1 MSAEPDARAPDAVA
15 PPPHHPRFP
24 LVDGIRAIAVLAI
37 VVVHSAVAG
46 RALGGSLG
54 GRLLAHLNVGVAIF
68 FVVSG
73 FLLFRPFIAERAGGA
88 AAPAVSDYG
97 KRRVLRIFPAYW
109 LALAVLTVLPG
120 LTGVYGGHW
129 FAQLGL
135 VQTLPPSPSPNCTQA
150 LLSCDLA
157 QTWSLVVEA
166 TFYLLLPVY
175 VVASRLLFSSGRA
188 RSWLARELALLIC
201 LAAVSVLVSF
211 SSTQGTALDWV
222 RSSALGYWLWFALG
236 MALAI
241 VSAAGPEAGGMASVA
256 AWTARHPWLPW
267 AAAAGVYLA
276 LAFAVPAT
284 PYLLSTADQ
293 RLAHLGFGLISVLVV
308 MPAVFSSPT
317 GGGPARVL
325 RARSV
330 AWVGLVSYG
339 VFLWHYAFTV
349 ELGLGGAGWSFI
361 PILLASLAGSTAC
374 AALSYYALERPV
386 LKLKRRRI
394 LPRRGRPAPPAGRPA
409 NAP

>member
-1 MSAEPDARAPDAVA
+1 MSNQADTLAPDAVA

-46 RALGGSLG
+46 RAIGDSLG

-88 AAPAVSDYG
+88 AAPAVGDYG

-120 LTGVYGGHW
+120 LTGVYAGHW
-129 FAQLGL
+129 LAQLGL
-135 VQTLPPSPSPNCTQA
+135 VQTLPPAPSPNCTQA
-150 LLSCDLA
+150 LVSCDLA

-175 VVASRLLFSSGRA
+175 VIASRPLFSPGRA
-188 RSWLARELALLIC
+188 RSWPARELGLLAC
-201 LAAVSVLVSF
+201 LAAASVLVTF
-211 SSTQGTALDWV
+211 SSAHGTALDWV
-222 RSSALGYWLWFALG
+222 RTSALGYWLWFALG

-241 VSAAGPEAGGMASVA
+241 VSVASAETRRLASVA

-267 AAAAGVYLA
+267 AAAAGVYVVLA
-276 LAFAVPAT
+276 YAVPAT
-284 PYLLSTADQ
+284 PYLLSTGDQ
-293 RLAHLGFGLISVLVV
+293 RLAHLAFALISILIV
-308 MPAVFSSPT
+308 MPAVFTSPT
-317 GGGPARVL
+317 AGGPARVL

-330 AWVGLVSYG
+330 ASFGLVSYG
-339 VFLWHYAFTV
+339 VFLWHYAFTI
-349 ELGLGGAGWSFI
+349 ELGFGGRGWAFV

-394 LPRRGRPAPPAGRPA
+394 LPRRVGPAPPASRSA